1 MKLSDEIQQSTFRS
15 VHTEA
20 ALNIHFTSNWLFRI
34 VQAELN
40 ASGISHE
47 QYNILRILRG
57 NREGAYCLRDVQER
71 MLNRTANTTRLVEKL
86 RKRGLLSRRTN
97 PTNRRM
103 VGVRITEAGLDL
115 LEEMDGPIQEIDRR
129 MQVALSSE
137 DAIRLT
143 EILEGLR
150 DRLDVSGLA
159 KKP

>member
-1 MKLSDEIQQSTFRS
+1 MKLSEEIQQPTFAS

-40 ASGISHE
+40 ASEISHE

-57 NREGAYCLRDVQER
+57 NREGTYCLRDVQER

-103 VGVRITEAGLDL
+103 VGVRITQAGLDL

-129 MQVALSSE
+129 MQAALSIE
-137 DAIRLT
+137 DARRLT

-159 KKP
+159 E